1 MSSKDIQDTK
11 KTTDDVVVGDG
22 SDPKLAARITGDN
35 VEGQQVADVNAGQEG
50 DDEYD
55 QNV

>member
-22 SDPKLAARITGDN
+22 SDPELAARIDGDN

-50 DDEYD
+50 DDEYN
-55 QNV
+55 QNM

>member
-1 MSSKDIQDTK
+1 MSSKDIQDAK

-22 SDPKLAARITGDN
+22 IDPELAARIAGDN

-50 DDEYD
+50 DDQYN
-55 QNV
+55 QNM

>member
-1 MSSKDIQDTK
+1 MSSKDIQDAK

-22 SDPKLAARITGDN
+22 SDPELAARIAGDN

-50 DDEYD
+50 DDEYN
-55 QNV
+55 QNM